1 MTAETIGERLDRIRE
16 SFTADD
22 VDWLLDEV
30 RRLSIELAAYRES
43 YDDAATSLGEVTDD
57 AGVVLARLTR
67 VQADRERLAAELV
80 HATRFEFSDLPEG
93 DFNRPVWTVAAE
105 HRGGDRWAVI
115 RLGHCLG
122 ADGDW
127 DYESI
132 PSEREDEWLAGHRFD
147 RDTALRLAEENSH
160 SVTVNGLT
168 AADMLARH
176 NTQEADRG

>member
-1 MTAETIGERLDRIRE
+1 MPDLPVPEAAVRAVQQIPGSPRGIAGLYEEEIRDILTAAAPHIG
-16 SFTADD
+16 
-22 VDWLLDEV
+22 
-30 RRLSIELAAYRES
+30 AAYIH
-43 YDDAATSLGEVTDD
+43 
-57 AGVVLARLTR
+57 
-67 VQADRERLAAELV
+67 
-80 HATRFEFSDLPEG
+80 HATRFEFSDLPED

-132 PSEREDEWLAGHRFD
+132 PSEREDEWLAAHRFD